1 MVIAIM
7 GILFGIAMSL
17 WNSVVESRRVD
28 SAANQ
33 LASDMRLAHNR
44 ATNQLTD
51 WRVELNPGS
60 PDYEL
65 QKLAEPHE
73 AGEPDPTVEE
83 TVTRS
88 LPEGTKVLSTTAD
101 PGNPSP
107 FIELN
112 SDGSLYVVNGPNGN
126 VKVSATDDDPIRSM
140 TYLSATSRIK
150 LD

>member
-1 MVIAIM
+1 
-7 GILFGIAMSL
+7 
-17 WNSVVESRRVD
+17 VD

-33 LASDMRLAHNR
+33 LASDLRLAHTS

-51 WRVELNPGS
+51 WRVVLNVDS
-60 PDYEL
+60 ENYEL
-65 QKLAEPHE
+65 QRLAEPHK
-73 AGEPDPTVEE
+73 AGEPTPAVEE

-101 PGNPSP
+101 PGNSSP

-126 VKVSATDDDPIRSM
+126 VKVSATDGDPAREM